1 MKKII
6 LAIGAIS
13 LAFCSC
19 TKVLYTHYDYDEAVY
34 FYAKNSGNIE
44 SKHAKKLLKSYK
56 NIVDNPKGENM
67 VAPPGTYADYAY
79 LLFKDGKIDQA
90 KMYFQKEYVTYP
102 ESKPYVESLMQK
114 LGL

>member
-1 MKKII
+1 MKKVIF
-6 LAIGAIS
+6 LIGAVS

-34 FYAKNSGNIE
+34 FFAKSEGNIE
-44 SKHAKKLLKSYK
+44 SKEAKKLIKSYK
-56 NIVDNPKGENM
+56 QIVDNPEGENM
-67 VAPPGTYADYAY
+67 VPPPGTYADYAY
-79 LLFKDGKIDQA
+79 LLFKNGQTDEA
-90 KMYFQKEYVTYP
+90 KQYFQKEYVTYP